1 MKEYLFSYGTL
12 QKDKIQLALFG
23 RISRGWADRLASYKV
38 VCIEFRGKAFL
49 AKDEECLQQTLV
61 ISKDNSDE
69 IEGTVFEITTE
80 EMLQADK
87 YEPDNYKRTKVVLQS
102 GKDAWIYTAV
112 VKY

>member
-1 MKEYLFSYGTL
+1 MSTIFLEVYNTWPF
-12 QKDKIQLALFG
+12 
-23 RISRGWADRLASYKV
+23 
-38 VCIEFRGKAFL
+38 AFL